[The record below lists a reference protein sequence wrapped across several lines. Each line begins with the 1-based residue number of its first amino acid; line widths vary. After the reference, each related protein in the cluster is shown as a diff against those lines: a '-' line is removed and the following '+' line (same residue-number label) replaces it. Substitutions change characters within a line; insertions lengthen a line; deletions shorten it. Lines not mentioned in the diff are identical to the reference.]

1 MLNAQEKALFIEEL
15 QSSDEK
21 NDYQGI
27 VKKIESLGE
36 IDFSL
41 AIFLARA
48 LINEYNRTGNEMCLL
63 RSQDVLNTFTD
74 EGHDDPTWLY
84 LVAYCFIKQEE
95 HDAALIRLERAVTR
109 VPLND
114 AQTLAKINN
123 LIKVCKLNL
132 GTKTLSDEDYSI
144 LDKHI
149 REHFGEVEFVEERG
163 LVRLLKC
170 TSHPDFNLLI
180 TKGLCER
187 KLNVPQG
194 VDPLENSRIELVLSL
209 RKEWPLDDED
219 LKYRWPLELMFDL
232 ATFVRLTEEF
242 VGFGY
247 SFDLGHKAHPLSC
260 FTGGMLTALGA
271 FKQNAQEFK
280 LTNQESVHFF
290 EVIPLCPME
299 VAFRR
304 SHSALDL
311 LEIFK
316 DKRLVISPLTEG
328 RPDAL
333 STFKVAKP

>member
-15 QSSDEK
+15 QSLDEK

-114 AQTLAKINN
+114 AKTLAQINN

-132 GTKTLSDEDYSI
+132 GTRTLSDNDYGL

-149 REHFGEVEFVEERG
+149 REHFGEVEFVEE
-163 LVRLLKC
+163 
-170 TSHPDFNLLI
+170 
-180 TKGLCER
+180 
-187 KLNVPQG
+187 
-194 VDPLENSRIELVLSL
+194 
-209 RKEWPLDDED
+209 
-219 LKYRWPLELMFDL
+219 
-232 ATFVRLTEEF
+232 
-242 VGFGY
+242 
-247 SFDLGHKAHPLSC
+247 
-260 FTGGMLTALGA
+260 
-271 FKQNAQEFK
+271 
-280 LTNQESVHFF
+280 
-290 EVIPLCPME
+290 
-299 VAFRR
+299 
-304 SHSALDL
+304 
-311 LEIFK
+311 
-316 DKRLVISPLTEG
+316 
-328 RPDAL
+328 
-333 STFKVAKP
+333 